1 MPMHTLISV
10 GGAMIVMV
18 VVTTIAS
25 WFGRRKNKQ
34 ADRSNA
40 PQPYG
45 FSAGNGGP
53 QAYPGSP
60 EYMAAGRTN
69 GNQPVPVKRQRMLR
83 IIPIIGWAFAV
94 VGGILVVVALLSLL
108 TSDPSLLGM
117 GIFGFICLLFGI
129 MFIAWYRNFYMEF
142 DDMEVRWR
150 SLWGRERRMA
160 YHEIDVFKLGQSGNG
175 ITLTAKSIRG
185 DKLAMSATIY
195 DFTRLMRQVKYRL
208 DYGNWAMR
216 PLLEGEV
223 GPENFVEQFNGVSVS
238 GLARSV
244 ERNQVQAND

>member
-1 MPMHTLISV
+1 MPMHTLTSV
-10 GGAMIVMV
+10 GVAMIVMV

-34 ADRSNA
+34 DDRSSA

-45 FSAGNGGP
+45 FSDGNGGA

-60 EYMAAGRTN
+60 EYMAGRRMN
-69 GNQPVPVKRQRMLR
+69 SNEPIPVKRQRMLR
-83 IIPIIGWAFAV
+83 IVPIIGWAFAI
-94 VGGILVVVALLSLL
+94 VGGILIVFALMSLL
-108 TSDPSLLGM
+108 MSDPSMLTM
-117 GIFGFICLLFGI
+117 GVFGLICLLVGI

-150 SLWGRERRMA
+150 GLLGQEHRMA

-185 DKLAMSATIY
+185 DKLSMSATIY

-208 DYGNWAMR
+208 DYGYWAMR

-223 GPENFVEQFNGVSVS
+223 GPEDFVELFNGSSFS
-238 GLARSV
+238 GLARPA
-244 ERNQVQAND
+244 EENQVKAHD